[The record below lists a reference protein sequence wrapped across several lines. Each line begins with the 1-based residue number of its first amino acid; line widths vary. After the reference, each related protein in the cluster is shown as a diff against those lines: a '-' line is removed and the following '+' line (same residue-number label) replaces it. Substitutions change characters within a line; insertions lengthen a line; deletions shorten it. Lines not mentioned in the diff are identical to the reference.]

1 MVDPLLLAD
10 AQRCVLDALAGD
22 EAEEARLFACRV
34 RHLAAAAELFER
46 GAGVEHFLTIEL
58 AGTCRI
64 GQIRGANRLDEAVRL
79 TGVFLDTLELL
90 ERGEMFVHTAQLLL
104 SLTKACTEQVQ
115 TRVQSRVL
123 PTVVG
128 LGPGDARRLVESTT
142 LEVEAE
148 IDAALTA
155 ERRAR
160 ARRRRRVWVSA
171 DPDGMGAVTG
181 TMTAEQLR
189 RWTLDF
195 EELVRAQKLADR
207 DGQVER
213 TADQRR
219 ADVFAELPSRQL
231 ALIQALQQ
239 GTVAELLPETAE
251 PVVAE
256 PEPTE
261 PVEVPDRLAGMSVEQ
276 LGVELVRLPVRNPQ
290 VINVHIPMTAVLE
303 IDHRPGVLEGYGHR
317 VGGARPVD
325 GAGLRVAA
333 ALGRRPDRS
342 ADRDE

>member
-1 MVDPLLLAD
+1 
-10 AQRCVLDALAGD
+10 
-22 EAEEARLFACRV
+22 
-34 RHLAAAAELFER
+34 
-46 GAGVEHFLTIEL
+46 
-58 AGTCRI
+58 
-64 GQIRGANRLDEAVRL
+64 
-79 TGVFLDTLELL
+79 
-90 ERGEMFVHTAQLLL
+90 MFVHTAQLLL

-123 PTVVG
+123 PTLVG

-142 LEVEAE
+142 LEVEPRSTRL
-148 IDAALTA
+148 LTA

-207 DGQVER
+207 DAQVER

-231 ALIQALQQ
+231 ALIQALQE

-303 IDHRPGVLEGYGHR
+303 IDHRPGVLEGYGAVSAEHVR
-317 VGGARPVD
+317 LMVPVSGLRQLWVD
-325 GAGLRVAA
+325 GRTGVPLAAGEQVLDPEPDPQRSRDRLLTLLGPHVVVHGSEPRHDPSDRLAGSVQLRDQRCTGIGCERHAA
-333 ALGRRPDRS
+333 GCDLDHELRYPDGPTAYWNLSAKSRRCHRP
-342 ADRDE
+342 